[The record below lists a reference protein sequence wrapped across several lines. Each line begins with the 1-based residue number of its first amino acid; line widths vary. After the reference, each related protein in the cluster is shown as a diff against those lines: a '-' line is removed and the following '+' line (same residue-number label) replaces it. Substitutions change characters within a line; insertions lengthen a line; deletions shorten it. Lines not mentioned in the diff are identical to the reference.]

1 MLVPVGGS
9 LKQSERT
16 VAIRKEDECWV
27 DKQEEKKGLKNRERK
42 KRQEGRREEERKEE
56 NQTANKTVETGEGRR
71 EKRYKILHQE
81 SGV

>member
-9 LKQSERT
+9 LKQSECI

-27 DKQEEKKGLKNRERK
+27 DKQEEKKELKNTERK

-56 NQTANKTVETGEGRR
+56 N
-71 EKRYKILHQE
+71 
-81 SGV
+81 

>member
-9 LKQSERT
+9 LKQSECI

-27 DKQEEKKGLKNRERK
+27 DKQEEKKELKNTERK

-56 NQTANKTVETGEGRR
+56 NQIASREGETEEGR
-71 EKRYKILHQE
+71 KGKKI
-81 SGV
+81 